1 MDGAL
6 PPIGDLMKPLHNSV
20 SGEPLDSGPDALVY
34 EARAGRERP
43 MGAQAL
49 YHRLGTVLE
58 TVSTSEKKNPAGRTW
73 RFTRC
78 RVKWNENNEI
88 APIDLSEDYQPGDR
102 VAVVFR
108 GGSQIC
114 DLNLRTG
121 RQSMI
126 GDRVEGIAAFILFL
140 SVPLCFI
147 LIGIPIYYAVTLYSK
162 VTTSALRKR
171 VAVYVED
178 MMSRLG
184 ASAGVATAA
193 Q

>member
-1 MDGAL
+1 
-6 PPIGDLMKPLHNSV
+6 
-20 SGEPLDSGPDALVY
+20 
-34 EARAGRERP
+34 

-78 RVKWNENNEI
+78 RVKWDEKNEI
-88 APIDLSEDYQPGDR
+88 TPIDFSEEYQANDR
-102 VAVVFR
+102 VAVIFR

-126 GDRVEGIAAFILFL
+126 GDRVEGIAALVLFI

-147 LIGIPIYYAVTLYSK
+147 LIGIPIYYGVTLYSK
-162 VTTSALRKR
+162 VSTAALRKR
-171 VAVYVED
+171 VATSVED
-178 MMSRLG
+178 MMSRRETLMP
-184 ASAGVATAA
+184 TAA